1 MTRNFPFPADE
12 VRKRWTYLP
21 GERAG
26 ARLADMDREESAAAY
41 RMLSSGL
48 SEIAFA
54 KACAIIALEDVLDRH
69 EGHTRGRHAGDY
81 WLALFGDPDGDGPWA
96 WRFEGHHVSVNTT
109 LLADEVCAHTPLFL
123 GANPARVE
131 RDGVVVSAP
140 LQEEE
145 ELGFRLVQSLDR
157 HERAAA
163 LISGEAPDDI
173 VTRDAPRVDPTLQPE
188 GVRLGDLG
196 GDAAALGRRLV
207 DLYVGRAPHPHPPPD
222 PEEIRFAWAGPT
234 EPGGPHY
241 YRLQGPR
248 FLAELD
254 NTQNGANHVH
264 TVWRDPEGD
273 FGDDM
278 LAEHYRTHHQR

>member
-26 ARLADMDREESAAAY
+26 ARLADMDRDENAAAY
-41 RMLSSGL
+41 RLLSSGL

-54 KACAIIALEDVLDRH
+54 KACAIIALEDVLDRA
-69 EGHTRGRHAGDY
+69 EGHVRGRHAGDY
-81 WLALFGDPDGDGPWA
+81 WLAVFGDADGGRPWA

-109 LLADEVCAHTPLFL
+109 LLADGCAHTPLFL

-131 RDGVVVSAP
+131 RDGIVVSAP

-145 ELGFRLVQSLDR
+145 ELGFRLVHALDR

-188 GVRLGDLG
+188 GVRLGDLS

-207 DLYVGRAPHPHPPPD
+207 DLYAGRAPHPHPPPE

-273 FGDDM
+273 FGEDM
-278 LAEHYRTHHQR
+278 LAEHYRTHHQQ